1 MENSPKPVEN
11 FGIDTGPM
19 ARGTIDISL
28 TVKGGCMEE
37 NLSWQARLAKRNI
50 NILNT
55 ARQGDKDLDVYY
67 EFMYHPKYG
76 QTKWCKTMTHVSG
89 KEVEITDGNF
99 ETLPVTGDDIAES
112 LSEEALRLRRELE
125 G

>member
-1 MENSPKPVEN
+1 MEN
-11 FGIDTGPM
+11 FGIDTDSIGR
-19 ARGTIDISL
+19 ATIYISL
-28 TVKGGCMEE
+28 TIKGGCMEE
-37 NLSWQARLAKRNI
+37 TLSWQARLAKRNI

-55 ARQGDKDLDVYY
+55 TRQGDKDLDVYY

-76 QTKWCKTMTHVSG
+76 QTKWCKTMTHVVG

>member
-1 MENSPKPVEN
+1 MEN
-11 FGIDTGPM
+11 FGIDTDSM
-19 ARGTIDISL
+19 ARVIMGVSL
-28 TVKGGCMEE
+28 TIKGGCMEE
-37 NLSWQARLAKRNI
+37 HLSWQARLAKRNI

-55 ARQGDKDLDVYY
+55 TRLGDKDLDVYY
-67 EFMYHPKYG
+67 EFMYHPKAG
-76 QTKWCKTMTHVSG
+76 QTKWCKTMTHVVG

-112 LSEEALRLRRELE
+112 LSEEALRLRKELE